1 MAVKVVGHEVAAI
14 RKIVP
19 PGRGPH
25 RGREREA
32 LVGPVG
38 EAEGNL
44 SNKPVAFGSHGRGGV
59 GAAGAFGGSSH
70 TATACYPDLPLVG
83 DNKGNNSS
91 DLEDKMRLPGFS
103 HDDQTIND
111 ASMGLELDLHH
122 QFDLEPKQEI
132 STHLMQA
139 GSYPQC
145 FDPATLSYS
154 AAFGMPADVFFAELP
169 PDGLYDP
176 AVHYGPSNPPFM
188 VREVLG
194 SFPHAAGFF
203 AAGSRGSGESYVI
216 GTEDGHGGQLLESP
230 HVRNKRQQGAP
241 WGMKQG
247 GLKNEKQ
254 RRERLGK
261 KFEDLKSLIP
271 NSTKPD
277 RASIVADTIEYINE
291 LLRTV
296 DELKILVD
304 KKRRWRERARKTA
317 TGDQAAGDMESSSIT
332 PPMDDAD
339 RASKGV
345 LRSSWLQRR
354 SKDTFVDVRIVD
366 DEANI
371 KLTRR
376 KMMNCLLIVAKVLD
390 ELHLEL
396 LHLSGGNVGYSHI
409 FMINTKVSVT
419 LSQVL
424 SMPSSRV

>member
-1 MAVKVVGHEVAAI
+1 MYQ
-14 RKIVP
+14 
-19 PGRGPH
+19 
-25 RGREREA
+25 
-32 LVGPVG
+32 
-38 EAEGNL
+38 
-44 SNKPVAFGSHGRGGV
+44 FGSHGRGV

-70 TATACYPDLPLVG
+70 TATTSYPDLPPPVE
-83 DNKGNNSS
+83 DNKGSNSS
-91 DLEDKMRLPGFS
+91 DLEEKMRLPGFS

-122 QFDLEPKQEI
+122 QFDLEAKQEI

-139 GSYPQC
+139 GGYSQC
-145 FDPATLSYS
+145 FDPATISYS

-216 GTEDGHGGQLLESP
+216 GTEDGRGGQLLESP

-296 DELKILVD
+296 DELKILVE

-376 KMMNCLLIVAKVLD
+376 KMMNCMLIVAKVLD

-409 FMINTKVSVT
+409 FMINTKIHEGSSVYASAIAKKLIEAMDVSGPT
-419 LSQVL
+419 LPASF
-424 SMPSSRV
+424 